1 MEIMKRLSKKMI
13 CMIGAIIILL
23 GFMSCEKSSDEQ
35 IIDADSGKFVEVP
48 DPDTWVTDD
57 DIKSDDLDL
66 LVDLSVKVE
75 RMRQEFVLMLSNN
88 GEGNKLFCGVGPK
101 TDVGPTI
108 KLFTDMMLK
117 QDEYKAALERL
128 DGTAILKQTSTRGL
142 IKDGYLILTTGQ
154 TEAEAEK
161 DKVQDILTKNNVYG
175 NENAQKQLYDFYCSQ
190 EPDYAKKIGATDAKD
205 FFNKLNNGELNRYM
219 LNISHIWRDKGILM
233 ADQSN
238 NAVGDY
244 AYTAFTG
251 KAEYVNS
258 AYRVSSKV
266 AVAAGEIYFT
276 AIDKVAGGYGAKIME
291 LGDAIEKKIT
301 KLKLMKKVL
310 EGKPDWQDINTYVVK
325 SLADDIKAAIS
336 EALGDDDNIGT
347 ELVNMVTEE
356 ICDYIVEQ
364 CTVEGGSDDSSKE
377 AKEKQD
383 EEAKAADLAILNIET
398 DFSSQGKMILITD
411 ESTGK
416 VNVATPTYDGH
427 VSLATTPGN
436 KIVTVIKNNGE
447 RLTRKVTVVEGTN
460 TVIIKSEQKPY
471 IDLNPSSFTL
481 EDKAGSETAVI
492 LTNCKYIKLRQTAKE
507 DWCDVQLEINGSA
520 GRGFHVR
527 VVAKAN
533 LDSKDRSGT
542 FILEG
547 YEEAKED
554 SKPVVT
560 KTFRFT
566 QYAYVPEL
574 TPIDVTPTALNFEA
588 QGGEKILTLNIKD
601 YKYYGGF
608 NDEASDEWLSVVI
621 NDNKTLTVKA
631 KPNDTGAE
639 RTGIVYAF
647 GTDDPNP
654 KTLDQVGFKAIPI
667 TQKGENGELTIEGCG
682 ISFYLKLHDGYYQ
695 ADPKYQELKHS
706 FSYNFRIPNLYAH
719 LNDYDDE
726 SQVKWSFDVK
736 NIGKGYHVNAI
747 TNEYK
752 SVYFDYIPYDMF
764 RSISFDIEVGDGHFT
779 KISDIKFLRMDR
791 EANGDMRDSAE
802 IKELKYKET
811 VYKSN
816 YGRVGHPC
824 YIDYFEASQEKGD
837 LDIYFLRH
845 RSDFSYIYSDVE
857 HSIYDYT
864 LVNDP
869 YNKVELGVH
878 YNKVTN
884 ARRRSSSAKDYDYA
898 PPYLRV
904 LPVKIK

>member
-35 IIDADSGKFVEVP
+35 IINADSGKFVEVP

-336 EALGDDDNIGT
+336 EALGDDENIGT

-356 ICDYIVEQ
+356 ICDYLVEQ
-364 CTVEGGSDDSSKE
+364 CTVESGSDDSSEE
-377 AKEKQD
+377 AKKKQD
-383 EEAKAADLAILNIET
+383 EEAKAADLAVLNIET
-398 DFSSQGKMILITD
+398 DFTSQGKMILITD

-427 VSLATTPGN
+427 VTLVTTAGN
-436 KIVTVIKNNGE
+436 KIITVIKNNGE

-492 LTNCKYIKLRQTAKE
+492 LTNCKYIKLRQTTKE

-547 YEEAKED
+547 YEEAKEG

-566 QYAYVPEL
+566 QYAYTPEL
-574 TPIDVTPTALNFEA
+574 TPIDVTPTALTFDGN
-588 QGGEKILTLNIKD
+588 GGEKVLTLNIKD

-608 NDEASDEWLSVVI
+608 NDEASDGWLSVVI

-639 RTGIVYAF
+639 RYGTIYAY
-647 GTDDPNP
+647 GTDEPNP
-654 KTLDQVGFKAIPI
+654 KTLDQVAYKIIPVTQAVGGSEIKIIGF
-667 TQKGENGELTIEGCG
+667 G
-682 ISFYLKLHDGYYQ
+682 INPLFFIKEHSGGILYWSDNHTHDGYYIDFDIPGHSGSDGEYYKIDTKKESNKLSVE
-695 ADPKYQELKHS
+695 ATLK
-706 FSYNFRIPNLYAH
+706 
-719 LNDYDDE
+719 NDYTKRE
-726 SQVKWSFDVK
+726 CIV
-736 NIGKGYHVNAI
+736 
-747 TNEYK
+747 
-752 SVYFDYIPYDMF
+752 
-764 RSISFDIEVGDGHFT
+764 SFDIEN
-779 KISDIKFLRMDR
+779 ISAGLENSIINNLRAKLLYNFAPS
-791 EANGDMRDSAE
+791 ANFIGEFECTNIPCVSSSNG
-802 IKELKYKET
+802 IY
-811 VYKSN
+811 YKSYKYSN
-816 YGRVGHPC
+816 KTSTELSISRFYESYGSFQSSLASGEDHKIE
-824 YIDYFEASQEKGD
+824 IDITIDK
-837 LDIYFLRH
+837 
-845 RSDFSYIYSDVE
+845 
-857 HSIYDYT
+857 
-864 LVNDP
+864 
-869 YNKVELGVH
+869 
-878 YNKVTN
+878 
-884 ARRRSSSAKDYDYA
+884 
-898 PPYLRV
+898 
-904 LPVKIK
+904 

>member
-1 MEIMKRLSKKMI
+1 MKMMKRLQKKTI
-13 CMIGAIIILL
+13 CLLGAIMTLCA
-23 GFMSCEKSSDEQ
+23 FTACEKDKDSEE
-35 IIDADSGKFVEVP
+35 IVIDADSGKFVEVP

-161 DKVQDILTKNNVYG
+161 NKVQDILTKNNVYG

-447 RLTRKVTVVEGTN
+447 RLTKKITVVAGTN
-460 TVIIKSEQKPY
+460 TLVIKSEQKPY
-471 IDLNPSSFTL
+471 IDLNPSSITL
-481 EDKAGSETAVI
+481 GDDAGSETAVI

-527 VVAKAN
+527 VNAKAN
-533 LDSKDRSGT
+533 LDSKERSGS

-547 YEEAKED
+547 YSEAKED

-560 KTFRFT
+560 KTFRYT
-566 QYAYVPEL
+566 QDAYSPEL
-574 TPIDVTPTALNFEA
+574 TPIDVNPTSLTFDA
-588 QGGEKILTLNIKD
+588 QGGEKILTLNIKN
-601 YKYYGGF
+601 YKYCGGF
-608 NDEASDEWLSVVI
+608 NDESSDEWLSVIV
-621 NDNKTLTVKA
+621 NDNATLTVKA
-631 KPNDTGAE
+631 KPNETGAE
-639 RTGIVYAF
+639 RTGTIYAY
-647 GTDDPNP
+647 GTDDPDP
-654 KTLDQVGFKAIPI
+654 KTLDQVAFKTIPVTQAAGEESSEIKI
-667 TQKGENGELTIEGCG
+667 TYLYIVPLFWVKEPRSG
-682 ISFYLKLHDGYYQ
+682 IMDWSDTHTHDGYNIDFNWSEFMSDY
-695 ADPKYQELKHS
+695 LKIDTRKQGDKLYVSAARKWAKGEFYAS
-706 FSYNFRIPNLYAH
+706 F
-719 LNDYDDE
+719 
-726 SQVKWSFDVK
+726 
-736 NIGKGYHVNAI
+736 NIEGISGGLENSVI
-747 TNEYK
+747 TNLKATIYYDRYTEYVFSGEFTCTNIPCVSSK
-752 SVYFDYIPYDMF
+752 NGVYEY
-764 RSISFDIEVGDGHFT
+764 
-779 KISDIKFLRMDR
+779 
-791 EANGDMRDSAE
+791 
-802 IKELKYKET
+802 
-811 VYKSN
+811 
-816 YGRVGHPC
+816 
-824 YIDYFEASQEKGD
+824 
-837 LDIYFLRH
+837 
-845 RSDFSYIYSDVE
+845 
-857 HSIYDYT
+857 
-864 LVNDP
+864 
-869 YNKVELGVH
+869 YNKVSTGLNITGFYESLTGRKENSVL
-878 YNKVTN
+878 
-884 ARRRSSSAKDYDYA
+884 AGGKDHEI
-898 PPYLRV
+898 
-904 LPVKIK
+904 KIEIRTDK

>member
-1 MEIMKRLSKKMI
+1 MEIMKRLSKIMI

-88 GEGNKLFCGVGPK
+88 GEGNKLFCGVGSK

-161 DKVQDILTKNNVYG
+161 DKVQEILTKNNVYG

-219 LNISHIWRDKGILM
+219 LNISHIWRDKGILE
-233 ADQSN
+233 ADKSN
-238 NAVGDY
+238 SAVGDY

-336 EALGDDDNIGT
+336 EALGDDENIGT

-356 ICDYIVEQ
+356 ICDYLVEQ
-364 CTVEGGSDDSSKE
+364 CTVESGSDDSSEE
-377 AKEKQD
+377 AKKKQD
-383 EEAKAADLAILNIET
+383 EEAKAADLAVLNIET
-398 DFSSQGKMILITD
+398 DFTSQGKMILITD

-436 KIVTVIKNNGE
+436 KIITVIKNNGE

-492 LTNCKYIKLRQTAKE
+492 LTNCKYIKLRQTTKE

-547 YEEAKED
+547 YEEAKEG

-566 QYAYVPEL
+566 QYAYTPEL
-574 TPIDVTPTALNFEA
+574 TPIDVNPTLLTFDGN
-588 QGGEKILTLNIKD
+588 GGEKILTLNTKD

-608 NDEASDEWLSVVI
+608 CDEASDEWLTVVI
-621 NDNKTLTVKA
+621 NDNKTLTIKA
-631 KPNDTGAE
+631 KANDTGAE
-639 RTGIVYAF
+639 RYGTVYAY
-647 GTDDPNP
+647 GSDVSDP
-654 KTLDQVGFKAIPI
+654 KTLDQVGFKAIPV
-667 TQKGENGELTIEGCG
+667 TQAAGGGDSQKVNMIELNFGHIKVKY
-682 ISFYLKLHDGYYQ
+682 YLYDSPTWLGDSYGYYYYNSIKFWNNSSTNVTRKQ
-695 ADPKYQELKHS
+695 SSWHFECSVYDFDCNGTLSFDLDDINKGIENSTINNLKFVDKYQN
-706 FSYNFRIPNLYAH
+706 Y
-719 LNDYDDE
+719 
-726 SQVKWSFDVK
+726 
-736 NIGKGYHVNAI
+736 
-747 TNEYK
+747 
-752 SVYFDYIPYDMF
+752 
-764 RSISFDIEVGDGHFT
+764 
-779 KISDIKFLRMDR
+779 DR
-791 EANGDMRDSAE
+791 EVTVTVSNVKFDHRDKENKKENVFVADSSSGSLNNFSIKDNSNDLSYINDSGNRVE
-802 IKELKYKET
+802 IK
-811 VYKSN
+811 
-816 YGRVGHPC
+816 
-824 YIDYFEASQEKGD
+824 
-837 LDIYFLRH
+837 IYM
-845 RSDFSYIYSDVE
+845 
-857 HSIYDYT
+857 
-864 LVNDP
+864 DP
-869 YNKVELGVH
+869 Q
-878 YNKVTN
+878 
-884 ARRRSSSAKDYDYA
+884 
-898 PPYLRV
+898 
-904 LPVKIK
+904 

>member
-1 MEIMKRLSKKMI
+1 MMKRLQKKMI

-447 RLTRKVTVVEGTN
+447 RLTKKITVVAGTN
-460 TVIIKSEQKPY
+460 TLVIKSEQKPY
-471 IDLNPSSFTL
+471 IDLNPSSITL
-481 EDKAGSETAVI
+481 GDDAGSETAVI

-547 YEEAKED
+547 YEEAKEG

-566 QYAYVPEL
+566 QYAYTPEL
-574 TPIDVTPTALNFEA
+574 TPIDVTPTSLNFDA

-601 YKYYGGF
+601 YKYCGGY
-608 NDEASDEWLSVVI
+608 NDEGSDDWLSVTVNNNATI
-621 NDNKTLTVKA
+621 TVKA

-639 RTGIVYAF
+639 RKGTIYAF
-647 GTDDPNP
+647 GTDEPNP
-654 KTLDQVGFKAIPI
+654 KTLDQVAYKIIPVTQAGRGDAVPVGEFVFGDVKFSVKNGMENGYDNIDKTTYSSEGYCDYYRSDGYNPSWGDAPSYWREFKLINHNPN
-667 TQKGENGELTIEGCG
+667 TQKDGNTLTFKMTQDYKYVHEYQSWMWGTYHYELTVNMKASNPADLSTYIITSISVFDKIRESDDYYDSSNSDEYWDLVHLVELEGE
-682 ISFYLKLHDGYYQ
+682 IPYEKTESSGY
-695 ADPKYQELKHS
+695 HI
-706 FSYNFRIPNLYAH
+706 FRI
-719 LNDYDDE
+719 
-726 SQVKWSFDVK
+726 
-736 NIGKGYHVNAI
+736 KGEAVYNAI
-747 TNEYK
+747 KQNEFK
-752 SVYFDYIPYDMF
+752 
-764 RSISFDIEVGDGHFT
+764 
-779 KISDIKFLRMDR
+779 
-791 EANGDMRDSAE
+791 
-802 IKELKYKET
+802 
-811 VYKSN
+811 
-816 YGRVGHPC
+816 
-824 YIDYFEASQEKGD
+824 D
-837 LDIYFLRH
+837 LDNH
-845 RSDFSYIYSDVE
+845 GNTTWGWKKVPMSSD
-857 HSIYDYT
+857 
-864 LVNDP
+864 
-869 YNKVELGVH
+869 
-878 YNKVTN
+878 
-884 ARRRSSSAKDYDYA
+884 KDDFIEFRLY
-898 PPYLRV
+898 P
-904 LPVKIK
+904 KK

>member
-1 MEIMKRLSKKMI
+1 MEIMKRLSKIMI

-88 GEGNKLFCGVGPK
+88 GEGNKLFCGVGSK

-161 DKVQDILTKNNVYG
+161 DKVQEILTKNNVYG

-219 LNISHIWRDKGILM
+219 LNISHIWRDKGILE
-233 ADQSN
+233 ADKSN
-238 NAVGDY
+238 SAVGDY

-325 SLADDIKAAIS
+325 SLADDIKTAIS

-364 CTVEGGSDDSSKE
+364 CTVEGESDDSSKE

-398 DFSSQGKMILITD
+398 DFSSQGKMILVTD

-416 VNVATPTYDGH
+416 INVATPTYDGH

-447 RLTRKVTVVEGTN
+447 RLTKRITVVAGTN
-460 TVIIKSEQKPY
+460 TLIIKSEQKPY
-471 IDLNPSSFTL
+471 IDLNPSSITL
-481 EDKAGSETAVI
+481 EDDAGSETAVI
-492 LTNCKYIKLRQTAKE
+492 LTNCKYIKLRQSTKE

-527 VVAKAN
+527 VNAKAN
-533 LDSKDRSGT
+533 LDSKERSGS

-547 YEEAKED
+547 YAEAKED

-566 QYAYVPEL
+566 QEPYSPVL
-574 TPIDVTPTALNFEA
+574 TPIDVNPTSLTFDAK
-588 QGGEKILTLNIKD
+588 GGQQIVTLDLKN
-601 YKYYGGF
+601 YKYCGVTF
-608 NDEASDEWLSVVI
+608 DEKYDSWLTATANSDATI
-621 NDNKTLTVKA
+621 TVKVA
-631 KPNDTGAE
+631 ANDTGVE
-639 RTGIVYAF
+639 RTATIYAY
-647 GTDDPNP
+647 GTDLTNP
-654 KTLDQVGFKAIPI
+654 QSLDEVAFKAIPV
-667 TQKGENGELTIEGCG
+667 TQSGGGGSALEFVKV
-682 ISFYLKLHDGYYQ
+682 D
-695 ADPKYQELKHS
+695 
-706 FSYNFRIPNLYAH
+706 FSYN
-719 LNDYDDE
+719 LNSCTGTFTADGESSSKTDWPLLGFTYDDNAEYTIERKE
-726 SQVKWSFDVK
+726 SGSNIIFDVVIK
-736 NIGKGYHVNAI
+736 SHHEGDDGYGGTEKLKVTDHIVFDVEASNPSDI
-747 TNEYK
+747 TTYK
-752 SVYFDYIPYDMF
+752 IVD
-764 RSISFDIEVGDGHFT
+764 ISFDQDWNLENVGSYWGKMRRTAEFVNLN
-779 KISDIKFLRMDR
+779 IPFLIKSGSKCIF
-791 EANGDMRDSAE
+791 E
-802 IKELKYKET
+802 IKGKDIRPEHVKQVTDEDEGAY
-811 VYKSN
+811 YDGSYQSKS
-816 YGRVGHPC
+816 
-824 YIDYFEASQEKGD
+824 YFTFKSSLPNE
-837 LDIYFLRH
+837 
-845 RSDFSYIYSDVE
+845 
-857 HSIYDYT
+857 
-864 LVNDP
+864 
-869 YNKVELGVH
+869 YNFVKVEL
-878 YNKVTN
+878 
-884 ARRRSSSAKDYDYA
+884 
-898 PPYLRV
+898 YL
-904 LPVKIK
+904 KE